1 MAAREFFSG
10 RSRVR
15 VPLGH
20 NYRQPPGPLS
30 RPPEISCSFRVMASG
45 GTFPTEHFAPLVQ
58 SSSFHR
64 AVCPQ
69 RPPPPRNP
77 PVAATTRRPPA
88 PTLPRHHSHPPLCLK
103 PRRAH
108 PILRCAPSHLVC
120 CGYGVPRATTTLAP
134 PGGGHR
140 RCACAW
146 VYARSLFST
155 SP

>member
-1 MAAREFFSG
+1 MVAREFFSG

-20 NYRQPPGPLS
+20 NCRQPPGPLS

-77 PVAATTRRPPA
+77 PVVATARCPPA
-88 PTLPRHHSHPPLCLK
+88 PTLPRHHSHPPLCLW

-108 PILRCAPSHLVC
+108 PNPALCPISPRLLRLWRSSRHHHSSATRRRSPPVRLRL
-120 CGYGVPRATTTLAP
+120 GVR
-134 PGGGHR
+134 
-140 RCACAW
+140 
-146 VYARSLFST
+146 
-155 SP
+155 